1 MTDYY
6 QTEPLAIFRIKVVV
20 KSLSEFIALYSFDFV
35 VIGHINCR
43 DDDIMLG
50 TVTSTV
56 PRYGHLRSNG
66 FDWLKVF
73 LQKNRKKGTLITS

>member
-1 MTDYY
+1 MACD
-6 QTEPLAIFRIKVVV
+6 EPV
-20 KSLSEFIALYSFDFV
+20 S
-35 VIGHINCR
+35 
-43 DDDIMLG
+43 G

-73 LQKNRKKGTLITS
+73 LQKKRKKGTMVTSWYTLCGSALTLILRGASIM

>member
-1 MTDYY
+1 VYSTAVANLRV
-6 QTEPLAIFRIKVVV
+6 LAFAAVCHCLV
-20 KSLSEFIALYSFDFV
+20 KCPFLYIAAGECIIHDERF
-35 VIGHINCR
+35 
-43 DDDIMLG
+43 G

>member
-1 MTDYY
+1 MAYTYGY
-6 QTEPLAIFRIKVVV
+6 HFLR
-20 KSLSEFIALYSFDFV
+20 SNWY
-35 VIGHINCR
+35 C
-43 DDDIMLG
+43 
-50 TVTSTV
+50 TSTV

>member
-1 MTDYY
+1 MFLGRKDYLR
-6 QTEPLAIFRIKVVV
+6 PLLNKM
-20 KSLSEFIALYSFDFV
+20 
-35 VIGHINCR
+35 
-43 DDDIMLG
+43 DIELG

-73 LQKNRKKGTLITS
+73 LQKNKKKGTLITS